1 MNATQEAQF
10 QALLGRS
17 RAVMEKVESRSP
29 STPRRQ
35 SAQDASYG
43 GGYIPNVRQG
53 APLGKVDLDY
63 SGDGD
68 DVQYV
73 DRNGSPVDM
82 SAFGAERYNPM
93 AGDVNVTSEMAQMAM
108 HNSALGPIFEDIARN
123 PANARNP
130 EYNGSVLDTLNI
142 PLPPKK
148 QRVREQAVPVA
159 TPVSI
164 DYALIKS
171 IVVEQLNDF
180 KKSMLVESVSQPK
193 IDNVVALTVDKS
205 NSKFRMVTA
214 EGKIYDI
221 SLTYV
226 GDMKKD

>member
-17 RAVMEKVESRSP
+17 RAVMKEVESRSP
-29 STPRRQ
+29 ITPSRQ
-35 SAQDASYG
+35 SGNSASYG
-43 GGYIPNVRQG
+43 GGYSPNVKQG
-53 APLGKVDLDY
+53 APLGEVDLDY
-63 SGDGD
+63 SGDGE

-73 DRNGSPVDM
+73 DRDGNPVDY
-82 SAFGAERYNPM
+82 SAFGSERYNHIS
-93 AGDVNVTSEMAQMAM
+93 GDVNVTPEMAQMAM
-108 HNSALGPIFEDIARN
+108 RNSALGPIFEDIARN

-142 PLPPKK
+142 QLPPKK
-148 QRVREQAVPVA
+148 QRIREQVVPQA
-159 TPVSI
+159 APVSV
-164 DYALIKS
+164 DYALIKT
-171 IVVEQLNDF
+171 IVTEQLNEF

-193 IDNVVALTVDKS
+193 IDNVVALTVDS
-205 NSKFRMVTA
+205 ANSKFRMVTA